1 MIEFDIDKEDFRY
14 FQYGRKGNRKY
25 YKHLTDDMKRA
36 LVKRADELGSVYE
49 LLCVISRNKEIDG
62 LVKSMNKSTDAFKL
76 VNGFNDEPIPKYVRD
91 YYTTIEVVDFHN
103 MTLVQEMLHFVYCM
117 DRKDVKEFG
126 LTTKF

>member
-1 MIEFDIDKEDFRY
+1 MIEFDIDKKGSRY

-49 LLCVISRNKEIDG
+49 LFCVISRNKEIDG

-76 VNGFNDEPIPKYVRD
+76 VNRFNDVPIPKYVRD
-91 YYTTIEVVDFHN
+91 YYKTIEIVDFNH
-103 MTLVQEMLHFVYCM
+103 MTLVQEMLHFVYWM
-117 DRKDVKEFG
+117 DGKDVKEFG
-126 LTTKF
+126 

>member
-49 LLCVISRNKEIDG
+49 LFCVISRNKEIDG

-76 VNGFNDEPIPKYVRD
+76 VNGFNDEPIYKYVRD
-91 YYTTIEVVDFHN
+91 YYTTVEVVDFHN
-103 MTLVQEMLHFVYCM
+103 MTLVQEMLHFVYWM
-117 DRKDVKEFG
+117 DGKDVKEFG
-126 LTTKF
+126 

>member
-49 LLCVISRNKEIDG
+49 LFCVISRNKEIDG
-62 LVKSMNKSTDAFKL
+62 LVKSMNKSTNAFKL
-76 VNGFNDEPIPKYVRD
+76 VNGFNDVPIPKYVRD
-91 YYTTIEVVDFHN
+91 YYKTIEIVDFNH
-103 MTLVQEMLHFVYCM
+103 MTLVQEMLHFVYWM
-117 DRKDVKEFG
+117 DGKDVKEFG
-126 LTTKF
+126 

>member
-76 VNGFNDEPIPKYVRD
+76 VNRFNGEPIHKYVSD
-91 YYTTIEVVDFHN
+91 YYKTIEIVDFHN
-103 MTLVQEMLHFVYCM
+103 MTLVQEMLHFVYWM

-126 LTTKF
+126 

>member
-14 FQYGRKGNRKY
+14 FEYGRKRYRKY

-76 VNGFNDEPIPKYVRD
+76 VNGFNGELIHKYARD
-91 YYTTIEVVDFHN
+91 YYKTIEIVDFKD
-103 MTLVQEMLHFVYCM
+103 MGLVQEMLHFVYWM
-117 DRKDVKEFG
+117 DRKDVK
-126 LTTKF
+126 